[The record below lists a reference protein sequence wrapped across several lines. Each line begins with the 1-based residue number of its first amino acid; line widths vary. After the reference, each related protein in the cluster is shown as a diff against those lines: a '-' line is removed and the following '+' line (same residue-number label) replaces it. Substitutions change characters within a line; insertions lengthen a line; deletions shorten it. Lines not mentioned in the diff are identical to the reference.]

1 MDFQQD
7 VRGALSGLERMASK
21 IPGYH
26 GYKEKETR
34 READKLLRQHLVA
47 QLDEQRRRLIEI
59 QRRMLDS
66 GGLRMLDDVDRA
78 LIKVQKLSDVIRTA
92 SYGYAGLFDA
102 TKVKEAQ
109 LDALYQ
115 FDNQMLEKVEAI
127 KEAVSALAAAQDT
140 NADLRPAIDQLI
152 AAAEDASIRWRERES
167 AITTAP
173 GAAGQPDS

>member
-7 VRGALSGLERMASK
+7 VRGALSGLERLAAK

-34 READKLLRQHLVA
+34 READRLLRQRLVM
-47 QLDEQRRRLIEI
+47 QLDEERRRLLDI

-78 LIKVQKLSDVIRTA
+78 LIKVQKLSDAIRTA

-102 TKVKEAQ
+102 TKIKEAH

-140 NADLRPAIDQLI
+140 NADLRPAIDQVI
-152 AAAEDASIRWRERES
+152 AAAEEAGIRWREREN

-173 GAAGQPDS
+173 SAAG